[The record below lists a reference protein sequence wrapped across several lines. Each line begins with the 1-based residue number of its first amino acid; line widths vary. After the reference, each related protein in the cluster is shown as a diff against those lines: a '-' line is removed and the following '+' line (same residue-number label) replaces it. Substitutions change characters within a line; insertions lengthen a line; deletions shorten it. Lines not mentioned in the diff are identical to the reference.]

1 MMFQFTPLTERTW
14 KNLPLSQMNAI
25 SLKEDGSHRSFFS
38 MNGLRVCWRLTLG
51 LMVVASLLAC
61 SSKVEFMAA
70 MPEPEANEV
79 LAALQIAGISAEKM
93 AGKEGMVGVSI
104 DAEQVGRAV
113 TLLREKGLPRE
124 RFAGMGQVFKKEG
137 LISSPLEERARYLY
151 ALSQELGATLTQ
163 IDGVIVARVHVV
175 LPERGISGEVGIP
188 SSAAV
193 FIKHQDGYNLDT
205 VLPQVRRLVTNSIP
219 GLTADKV
226 SIVLVGAQSGRSADS
241 AALPA
246 GALGAT
252 AEKPMTQTG
261 FSSPAVKG
269 ILLVIV
275 ALLLTA
281 VAGLLAM
288 KMGLLQ
294 RWGQKISASDS
305 HATADKPSAAVAAAS
320 KSSSAG

>member
-1 MMFQFTPLTERTW
+1 M
-14 KNLPLSQMNAI
+14 
-25 SLKEDGSHRSFFS
+25 
-38 MNGLRVCWRLTLG
+38 MNGLHAFWRLALG
-51 LMVVASLLAC
+51 LILVTGLLAC
-61 SSKVEFMAA
+61 SRNVEFMAA

-79 LAALQIAGISAEKM
+79 LAALQIAGISAEKI

-219 GLTADKV
+219 GLTAEKV
-226 SIVLVGAQSGRSADS
+226 SIVLVGAQSGRPADL
-241 AALPA
+241 AASPD
-246 GALGAT
+246 GALAAT
-252 AEKPMTQTG
+252 AQKPIAPTG
-261 FSSPAVKG
+261 FASPAVMG
-269 ILLVIV
+269 ILLLMV
-275 ALLLTA
+275 AVLLA
-281 VAGLLAM
+281 AMAGLLAM

-294 RWGQKISASDS
+294 RWSKKKHTSDNNS
-305 HATADKPSAAVAAAS
+305 TVAKPPTAVTVSS
-320 KSSSAG
+320 KASSAG

>member
-1 MMFQFTPLTERTW
+1 M
-14 KNLPLSQMNAI
+14 
-25 SLKEDGSHRSFFS
+25 
-38 MNGLRVCWRLTLG
+38 MNGLRVSWRLSWRLSWRFVLG
-51 LMVVASLLAC
+51 LVLVASLLAC
-61 SSKVEFMAA
+61 SRKVEFMAA
-70 MPEPEANEV
+70 MPESEANEV
-79 LAALQIAGISAEKM
+79 LAALQIAGISAEKL

-175 LPERGISGEVGIP
+175 LPERGVSGELGIP

-219 GLTADKV
+219 GLTAEKV
-226 SIVLVGAQSGRSADS
+226 SIVLVGAQSGRPADP
-241 AALPA
+241 AASPTNTA
-246 GALGAT
+246 GAAAQQPT
-252 AEKPMTQTG
+252 ASTG
-261 FSSPAVKG
+261 LSNPAVMSILFLIV
-269 ILLVIV
+269 ILLLAGV
-275 ALLLTA
+275 AVLL
-281 VAGLLAM
+281 VM
-288 KMGLLQ
+288 KMGWLKPF
-294 RWGQKISASDS
+294 GKQKSVNTGDAP
-305 HATADKPSAAVAAAS
+305 ANKPGSAA
-320 KSSSAG
+320 